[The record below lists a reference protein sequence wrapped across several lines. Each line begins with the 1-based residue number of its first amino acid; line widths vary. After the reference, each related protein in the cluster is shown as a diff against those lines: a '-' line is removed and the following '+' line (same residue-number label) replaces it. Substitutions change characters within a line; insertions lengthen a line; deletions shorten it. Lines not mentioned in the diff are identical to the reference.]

1 MNVKVFGRVL
11 MSTALCM
18 TLVGISTPAGA
29 QNDIPGNAASKLQSE
44 LAAQVGKTFTF
55 QGQLKKDGGAFSGN
69 CRFRFTLFD
78 AATGNG
84 QVGTPVTVDATVIN
98 GLFTVQLEFG
108 NQFTGQARWLETAV
122 KCNGDADFIP
132 QSPRLNMTSSP
143 YAIGL
148 VPGATIRGTGYGNLD
163 PNEKAIL
170 LVQSTLTRTT
180 GLLVEANVGD
190 SVGVTARAAFVG
202 LSGSATHFGVR
213 GFGEQIGVD
222 GQTTDGTGVRGHSSK
237 GSGVIG
243 ESETGAGVVG
253 ISRGAWIGVYG
264 ESASHVGVAGEGK
277 NGPGVYGH
285 SVGNAGVWGKS
296 DNAFG
301 VFGESSN
308 NYAIKGVSANS
319 VGVWGEST
327 NSAGVYGLSSKY
339 HGVVGRTT
347 DPTKYAVLADGKVA
361 ITGGTDIAERFS
373 SAVSQTIEPGTVVVV
388 DEAHY
393 GQIISSGAAYAR
405 TVVGIISGAGG
416 VEPGLILHQS
426 GMMEGPHIVAI
437 AGRVYVKTTS
447 ANGAIKPGDLLT
459 TSDLPGHAMKAT
471 NRDLAYG
478 AVIGKALTGLDNG
491 TGLVLVLVNLQ

>member
-1 MNVKVFGRVL
+1 MNVKILGRVL
-11 MSTALCM
+11 LSTALCV
-18 TLVGISTPAGA
+18 TLVRTSTHAGA
-29 QNDIPGNAASKLQSE
+29 QDDIPGNVASKLQGE
-44 LAAQVGKTFTF
+44 FAAQVGTSFTF

-78 AATGNG
+78 AETGNG
-84 QVGTPVTVDATVIN
+84 QVGTPLPVDATVIN

-122 KCNGDADFIP
+122 KCNGDADFIL

-148 VPGATIRGTGYGNLD
+148 VPGATIRGTGYENLNAD
-163 PNEKAIL
+163 EKAIL

-190 SVGVTARAAFVG
+190 SVGVVARAAFIG
-202 LSGSATHFGVR
+202 LAGSATHSGVK
-213 GFGEQIGVD
+213 GFGGQIGVD
-222 GQTTDGTGVRGHSSK
+222 GQTTDGTGVRGLSSK
-237 GSGVIG
+237 GSGVTG

-253 ISRGAWIGVYG
+253 
-264 ESASHVGVAGEGK
+264 EGK
-277 NGPGVYGH
+277 GSGAGVYGH

-301 VFGESSN
+301 IFGESAN
-308 NYAIKGVSANS
+308 NYAIKGVSKNS

-373 SAVSQTIEPGTVVVV
+373 SASVQVIEPGTVVVI
-388 DEAHY
+388 DEAHP
-393 GQIISSGAAYAR
+393 GQILPSSAAYAR
-405 TVVGIISGAGG
+405 TVVGIVSGAGG
-416 VEPGLILHQS
+416 VQPGLILHQS
-426 GMMEGPHIVAI
+426 GMMEGPHVVAI
-437 AGRVYVKTTS
+437 AGRVYVKST
-447 ANGAIKPGDLLT
+447 AARGAIHPGDLLT
-459 TSDLPGHAMKAT
+459 TADLPGHAMKVTDREHAF
-471 NRDLAYG
+471 G
-478 AVIGKALTGLDNG
+478 AVIGKALTGLDSG
-491 TGLVLVLVNLQ
+491 EGLVLVLVNLQ